1 MTITKEDKQAA
12 LVHLAEWFPQTF
24 ASTKNICRTGR

>member
-1 MTITKEDKQAA
+1 MTIAKEDKQAA

-24 ASTKNICRTGR
+24 VLEKSVRTGR